1 MQTLSNQKKWKIWQG
16 FLFQAVAVLM
26 LATIGAWMQ
35 RSWGL
40 YGLVTTELMFL
51 IYALAITLFHRTPLK
66 EVFPLKLPSLRDI
79 GGLLIFLVAGFQLNF
94 LSIGL
99 SLMVLPKD
107 LTNSEISG
115 LSDALAG
122 PGMSALALLIIEAIL
137 PAICEES
144 LERGMVLSH
153 LRSIKKD
160 WLIVIIMGLFF
171 GIIHLSPTRFLN
183 TACLGALLSYIMV
196 KKNNFVLPVLFH
208 FSNNFLSWVA
218 QQFSKAVMPSGGS
231 EASNVAASV
240 DISSF
245 GYLYFIL
252 GFLAPIL
259 LVTANLVL
267 CPKAHKAKHFIVAGI
282 LSLVFLIAGIGMIF
296 SNTFSKSFAVNE
308 NKNFILQEAVTE
320 KDFFTVSEDGNY
332 VLSSVVSIPVDAEV
346 EIINKDTGET
356 AASQKGKGN
365 IMIMKTAQKFDK
377 GDYILRITV
386 QEPSDNI
393 KVNAQIMMMKM
404 KS

>member
-1 MQTLSNQKKWKIWQG
+1 
-16 FLFQAVAVLM
+16 
-26 LATIGAWMQ
+26 
-35 RSWGL
+35 
-40 YGLVTTELMFL
+40 MFF

-107 LTNSEISG
+107 LTNSELSG

-122 PGMSALALLIIEAIL
+122 PGMSALALLIIEAVL

-183 TACLGALLSYIMV
+183 TACLGAVLSYIMV

-208 FSNNFLSWVA
+208 FSNNFLSWAA

-308 NKNFILQEAVTE
+308 NKNFIVQEAVTE

-386 QEPSDNI
+386 QEPADNI

>member
-1 MQTLSNQKKWKIWQG
+1 MQALSNQKNWKVWQG
-16 FLFQAVAVLM
+16 FLFQAIAVAM

-35 RSWGL
+35 HSWGL

-51 IYALAITLFHRTPLK
+51 AYALIITLLHKTPLK
-66 EVFPLKLPSLRDI
+66 EVFPLKLPALRDI
-79 GGLLIFLVAGFQLNF
+79 GGLIIFLFAGFQLNM

-99 SLMVLPKD
+99 SLTLLPKD
-107 LTNSEISG
+107 MTNSELSG

-122 PGMSALALLIIEAIL
+122 PGMSALALLIIEAVL

-183 TACLGALLSYIMV
+183 TACLGAVLSYIMV

-208 FSNNFLSWVA
+208 FSNNFLSWAA
-218 QQFSKAVMPSGGS
+218 QQASKSVLSGGGK
-231 EASNVAASV
+231 ELTNAASNI
-240 DISSF
+240 DIASF
-245 GYLYFIL
+245 GYLYFLL

-267 CPKAHKAKHFIVAGI
+267 CPKAHKAKHFLVAGI
-282 LSLVFLIAGIGMIF
+282 LSLVLLVSGIGMLF
-296 SNTFSKSFAVNE
+296 ANTFSGKFAVNE
-308 NKNFILQEAVTE
+308 NKDFIVSEAVTE
-320 KDFFTVSEDGNY
+320 TDFFEIKEDGDY
-332 VLSSVVSIPVDAEV
+332 ILSSVISIPVDAEV
-346 EIINKDTGET
+346 EIVDKNSGTT
-356 AASQKGKGN
+356 VASSKGKGN
-365 IMIMKTAQKFDK
+365 ITVLKTSEKFSK
-377 GDYILRITV
+377 GTYILRISV
-386 QEPSDNI
+386 SGPAKDI

-404 KS
+404 NS

>member
-99 SLMVLPKD
+99 SLTVLPKD
-107 LTNSEISG
+107 LTNSELSG

-183 TACLGALLSYIMV
+183 TACLGAVLSYIMV

-208 FSNNFLSWVA
+208 FSNNFLSWAA
-218 QQFSKAVMPSGGS
+218 QQFSKAVMPNGGS

-404 KS
+404 RS